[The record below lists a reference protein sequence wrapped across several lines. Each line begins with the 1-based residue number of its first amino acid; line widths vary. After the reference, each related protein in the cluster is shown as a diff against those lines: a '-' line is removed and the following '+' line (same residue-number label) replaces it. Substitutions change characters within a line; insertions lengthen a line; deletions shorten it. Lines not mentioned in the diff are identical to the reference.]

1 MAKARKEGKNFSN
14 SNQIEFPVVE
24 ISDAMGWDS
33 GPVKK
38 ELKLLQWDFSGAGN
52 LTLPASRSFCRLLSS
67 VYVLWPPV
75 LQTIWTQIRPEV
87 IKLFSCSTQLSTKFQ
102 LLIKTKIPTK

>member
-52 LTLPASRSFCRLLSS
+52 LTLTASHNFCRLISCLFMYLGSL
-67 VYVLWPPV
+67 YCKQYGP
-75 LQTIWTQIRPEV
+75 RPEV
-87 IKLFSCSTQLSTKFQ
+87 IKPFSCSTNSTEHE
-102 LLIKTKIPTK
+102 IPTAHQN